1 MAFEEYRKDSTG
13 KRVAGSTHLSSM
25 AR

>member
-1 MAFEEYRKDSTG
+1 MAFEEYRKESAG
-13 KRVAGSTHLSSM
+13 KRVVGSTHLSSM